1 MANIVNQYGQVKVGV
16 RTQLTPPPSSSLL
29 TSLYSA
35 YNAENNA
42 NDALGTNNGTAQGG
56 LTYGVGKVG
65 TAFQFNGT
73 NSYVSLPNNSLN
85 FTGDFSYSFWVKMS
99 NVVGSSVD
107 SFIENLSLGSTY
119 ANGYNFLRETASW
132 RFDIRS
138 GGGLVIYR
146 YSSGGFTNGQWYHVV
161 LSRTNNNSPKLY
173 INNTLAPWVSI
184 TPLGTVPTPVT
195 TLNPVYQS
203 NQSCSIG
210 GAIIGFL
217 NGSIDGL
224 SVWNKELTQ
233 AEVTELYNSGNGKQY
248 PF

>member
-16 RTQLTPPPSSSLL
+16 QPTPPPSYNLN
-29 TSLYSA
+29 TSLFA
-35 YNAENNA
+35 VYNADNNA
-42 NDALGTNNGTAQGG
+42 NDSFGSRNGTPQGG
-56 LTYGVGKVG
+56 LTYSTGKVG

-119 ANGYNFLRETASW
+119 ANGYNFLRETSSW

-146 YSSGGFTNGQWYHVV
+146 YTSGGFTNGQWYHVV

-173 INNTLAPWVSI
+173 INNTLAPWGSI

-224 SVWNKELTQ
+224 SMWNKELT
-233 AEVTELYNSGNGKQY
+233 ASEVSELYNSGNGKQY